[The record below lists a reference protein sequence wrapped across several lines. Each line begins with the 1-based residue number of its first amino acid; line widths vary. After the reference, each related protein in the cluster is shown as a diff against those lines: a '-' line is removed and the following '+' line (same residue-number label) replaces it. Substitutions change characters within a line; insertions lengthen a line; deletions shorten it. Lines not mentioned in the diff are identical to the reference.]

1 MGGTIDNDVGYVISP
16 EDQQLQTGL
25 DGYMISPQERR
36 QNFSMLE
43 TASASHSDDGGMYE
57 TAVLPYRPSS
67 ESDTSSVNFTDS
79 LMVLGKQLPSGRA
92 VVALDLFAR
101 ENLGLLVSYI
111 AVGAV
116 HGLFQAL
123 VYPYLNI
130 YLNMDDYLAYSA
142 ERWLA
147 VPWLLKVF
155 FAMLSDG
162 VPIKGSRRRA
172 YMLIGWGTCFLFSLI
187 LAVLPSETPYV
198 TDGAVTNS
206 AAAEAGDKY
215 VAMFVI
221 ATFGYVLADTASDG
235 MLVEFAQLHQASEQ
249 QQMQFHH
256 QQRELEGDVHPMP
269 TPPPRASGPT
279 YVVTTL
285 FAARYLAQFVVM
297 FFVAFMCNSDSYG
310 GTFGWGASVNGMLAI
325 AILVSAGAIA
335 STWFLLLEDENPAGY
350 NVHILTPRE
359 WKVTA
364 YKLFHQRAI
373 VQLMAYM
380 FLSRLCF
387 TYYATSAKA
396 VYEYWALAG
405 TLMTNI
411 FSSLNAAVFAGAALL
426 IGHGPTMPI
435 LQKLGWRQT
444 VAGSVVITAALVLVV
459 ALFAV
464 YNVVRV
470 AALTLI
476 VEQIIAVFEALAY
489 FVALLAAVAV
499 AEPGLECTSFSLVIT
514 MGNLAVPFAISLS
527 QAIGEHFDV
536 YDSEY
541 ESDSSHA
548 RAQAMYCFLVA
559 VVIRVLHLTLLP
571 LLPDRAEAARAL
583 KLSRF
588 TGRKGSVIVL
598 AAAACAGFMVFW
610 ALLTTTLSSFER
622 TSCLNIAGGEG
633 C

>member
-1 MGGTIDNDVGYVISP
+1 MGTIENDVGYVISP
-16 EDQQLQTGL
+16 EDQLQNGL
-25 DGYMISPQERR
+25 NSYVISPQERR

-43 TASASHSDDGGMYE
+43 TASASNSDDGNKYDA
-57 TAVLPYRPSS
+57 AVLPYRPSS

-79 LMVLGKQLPSGRA
+79 LMVVGKQLPSGRA
-92 VVALDLFAR
+92 VAALDLFAR
-101 ENLGLLVSYI
+101 ENIGLLINYI

-116 HGLFQAL
+116 HGLFQAIM
-123 VYPYLNI
+123 YPYLNV
-130 YLNMDDYLAYSA
+130 YLNMDNYLAYSA

-147 VPWLLKVF
+147 LPWLLKVF
-155 FAMLSDG
+155 LAMLSDG
-162 VPIKGSRRRA
+162 VPFKGSRRRA
-172 YMLIGWGTCFLFSLI
+172 YMLIGWGICFLFSFI
-187 LAVLPSETPYV
+187 LAVLPSETPYL
-198 TDGAVTNS
+198 TDGVVTNR
-206 AAAEAGDKY
+206 AAPDAGNKH

-256 QQRELEGDVHPMP
+256 QQRELEGDINPMP
-269 TPPPRASGPT
+269 LPPSRASGPT
-279 YVVTTL
+279 FVVTTL
-285 FAARYLAQFVVM
+285 FAARYLAEFVTT
-297 FFVAFMCNSDSYG
+297 FFVTFMCNSDSYG
-310 GTFGWGASVNGMLAI
+310 GSFAWGASVNGMVVI
-325 AILVSAGAIA
+325 AVLVSAGTIVA
-335 STWFLLLEDENPAGY
+335 TWFFLLEDENPAGY

-359 WKVTA
+359 WKITA
-364 YKLFHQRAI
+364 HKLFHQRAI

-396 VYEYWALAG
+396 IYEYWVPAG

-411 FSSLNAAVFAGAALL
+411 FSSLNAAVFAGVALL
-426 IGHGPTMPI
+426 ISHGPLMTI

-444 VAGSVVITAALVLVV
+444 VAGSVVITAALVLVA
-459 ALFAV
+459 ALFTV

-476 VEQIIAVFEALAY
+476 LEQIISMFEALAY

-499 AEPGLECTSFSLVIT
+499 AEPGLECTSFSLLVT
-514 MGNLAVPFAISLS
+514 MGNLAGPFAISLS

-541 ESDSSHA
+541 ESDTSHA

-559 VVIRVLHLTLLP
+559 VIIRALHLTLLP
-571 LLPDRAEAARAL
+571 LLPERAEAARAL

-588 TGRKGSVIVL
+588 TGKKGSVIVIS
-598 AAAACAGFMVFW
+598 ASVCMVFMVFW

-622 TSCLNIAGGEG
+622 TSCLNVAGGEG

>member
-1 MGGTIDNDVGYVISP
+1 
-16 EDQQLQTGL
+16 
-25 DGYMISPQERR
+25 
-36 QNFSMLE
+36 
-43 TASASHSDDGGMYE
+43 
-57 TAVLPYRPSS
+57 
-67 ESDTSSVNFTDS
+67 
-79 LMVLGKQLPSGRA
+79 MVVGKQLPSGRA
-92 VVALDLFAR
+92 VAALDLFAR
-101 ENLGLLVSYI
+101 ENVGLLINYI

-116 HGLFQAL
+116 HGLFQTL
-123 VYPYLNI
+123 MYPYLNV

-172 YMLIGWGTCFLFSLI
+172 YMLIGWGTCFLFSFI
-187 LAVLPSETPYV
+187 LAVLPSETPYLRNGV
-198 TDGAVTNS
+198 VTNS
-206 AAAEAGDKY
+206 AAEEAGNKY

-235 MLVEFAQLHQASEQ
+235 MLVEFAQLHQA
-249 QQMQFHH
+249 
-256 QQRELEGDVHPMP
+256 R
-269 TPPPRASGPT
+269 PT

-285 FAARYLAQFVVM
+285 FAARYLAQFVM
-297 FFVAFMCNSDSYG
+297 TFFVAFMCNSNSYG
-310 GTFGWGASVNGMLAI
+310 GTFAWGASVNGMVVI
-325 AILVSAGAIA
+325 AVMISAGTIA
-335 STWFLLLEDENPAGY
+335 ATWFFLLEDENPAGY

-359 WKVTA
+359 WKLTA

-373 VQLMAYM
+373 IQLMGYM

-396 VYEYWALAG
+396 IYEYWTPAG
-405 TLMTNI
+405 TLITNI
-411 FSSLNAAVFAGAALL
+411 FSSLNAAIFAGAALL
-426 IGHGPTMPI
+426 IGHGSTMRI
-435 LQKLGWRQT
+435 LQKLGWRQS
-444 VAGSVVITAALVLVV
+444 VAGSVVISGALILVV
-459 ALFAV
+459 ALFTI

-470 AALTLI
+470 AAITLI
-476 VEQIIAVFEALAY
+476 MEQGIAVFESLAY

-499 AEPGLECTSFSLVIT
+499 AEPGVECTSFSLIVT
-514 MGNLAVPFAISLS
+514 MGNLAVPFSVSLS

-536 YDSEY
+536 FDSEY
-541 ESDSSHA
+541 ELDSSHA

-559 VVIRVLHLTLLP
+559 VVVRALHLTFLS
-571 LLPDRAEAARAL
+571 LLPDRAEDARAL

-588 TGRKGSVIVL
+588 TGRKGSVTVL
-598 AAAACAGFMVFW
+598 AAAVCVVFVIFW

-622 TSCLNIAGGEG
+622 TSCLNVAGGEG

>member
-1 MGGTIDNDVGYVISP
+1 MGVATANDVGYVISP
-16 EDQQLQTGL
+16 DDQLQNGL
-25 DGYMISPQERR
+25 NDYIISPQEQRR
-36 QNFSMLE
+36 NFSMLE
-43 TASASHSDDGGMYE
+43 TASASHSDDGGKYE

-79 LMVLGKQLPSGRA
+79 LMVVGKQLPSGRA
-92 VVALDLFAR
+92 VAALDLFAR
-101 ENLGLLVSYI
+101 ENIGLLINYI

-116 HGLFQAL
+116 HGLFQA
-123 VYPYLNI
+123 VMYPYLNV

-172 YMLIGWGTCFLFSLI
+172 YMLIGWIICFFFSFI
-187 LAVLPSETPYV
+187 LAVLPSETPYL
-198 TDGAVTNS
+198 TDGVVTNS
-206 AAAEAGDKY
+206 AAAEAGNKY

-256 QQRELEGDVHPMP
+256 QQRELQGDVNPMP
-269 TPPPRASGPT
+269 MPPPRASGPT

-285 FAARYLAQFVVM
+285 FAARYLAQFLMM
-297 FFVAFMCNSDSYG
+297 FLVTFMCNSDSYG
-310 GTFGWGASVNGMLAI
+310 GTFGWGASVNSAMII
-325 AILVSAGAIA
+325 AILVSAATIA

-359 WKVTA
+359 WKATA

-373 VQLMAYM
+373 VQVMAYT

-396 VYEYWALAG
+396 IYEYWAPAG
-405 TLMTNI
+405 SLMTNI
-411 FSSLNAAVFAGAALL
+411 FSSLNAAVFAIAALL
-426 IGHGPTMPI
+426 IGHGPTMR
-435 LQKLGWRQT
+435 LLKKLSWRQT
-444 VAGSVVITAALVLVV
+444 VAGSVVVTAGLVLVV
-459 ALFAV
+459 ALFTV
-464 YNVVRV
+464 FNLVRV
-470 AALTLI
+470 AGLTLF
-476 VEQIIAVFEALAY
+476 VEQIIAMFEALAY
-489 FVALLAAVAV
+489 FMALLAAVAV
-499 AEPGLECTSFSLVIT
+499 AEPGLECTSFSLITT

-536 YDSEY
+536 YDSEN

-559 VVIRVLHLTLLP
+559 VVIRALHLTLLP
-571 LLPDRAEAARAL
+571 LLPDCAEAARAL

-588 TGRKGSVIVL
+588 TGRKGLVIVI
-598 AAAACAGFMVFW
+598 AATVCAVFMVFW

-622 TSCLNIAGGEG
+622 TSCLNVAGGEG

>member
-1 MGGTIDNDVGYVISP
+1 MGGTVDNDVGYVISP
-16 EDQQLQTGL
+16 EDQLQNGL
-25 DGYMISPQERR
+25 NSYVISPQEQR

-43 TASASHSDDGGMYE
+43 TASASHSDDGSKYE

-79 LMVLGKQLPSGRA
+79 LMVVGKQLPSGRA
-92 VVALDLFAR
+92 VAALDLFAR
-101 ENLGLLVSYI
+101 ENIGLIINYI

-123 VYPYLNI
+123 MYPYLNI

-162 VPIKGSRRRA
+162 IPIKGSRRRA
-172 YMLIGWGTCFLFSLI
+172 YMLIGWGICCLFSTI
-187 LAVLPSETPYV
+187 LVLLPSESAYL
-198 TDGAVTNS
+198 TDGVVTNRDAS
-206 AAAEAGDKY
+206 EAGNKY

-256 QQRELEGDVHPMP
+256 QQRELEGEINPMP
-269 TPPPRASGPT
+269 MPPPKASGPT
-279 YVVTTL
+279 YVITTL
-285 FAARYLAQFVVM
+285 FAARYLAQFVMM

-310 GTFGWGASVNGMLAI
+310 GTFAWGASVNGMVAI
-325 AILVSAGAIA
+325 SILVSTGTMAA
-335 STWFLLLEDENPAGY
+335 TWFLLLEDENPAGY

-359 WKVTA
+359 WKLTA
-364 YKLFHQRAI
+364 HKLFHQRAI
-373 VQLMAYM
+373 IQLMGYM

-396 VYEYWALAG
+396 IYEYWAAPG
-405 TLMTNI
+405 VLMTKI
-411 FSSLNAAVFAGAALL
+411 FSSLNAAVFALAALL
-426 IGHGPTMPI
+426 IGHGPTVRI
-435 LQKLGWRQT
+435 FQKLGWRQT
-444 VAGSVVITAALVLVV
+444 VAGSVVITAALTLVV
-459 ALFAV
+459 ALFTV
-464 YNVVRV
+464 YDVVRV
-470 AALTLI
+470 PFLTLFL
-476 VEQIIAVFEALAY
+476 EHLIAIFEALAY
-489 FVALLAAVAV
+489 FVALLATVAV
-499 AEPGLECTSFSLVIT
+499 AEPGLECISFSLIT
-514 MGNLAVPFAISLS
+514 TIGNLAVPFAISLS

-536 YDSEY
+536 YDAEY
-541 ESDSSHA
+541 EADSSHA

-559 VVIRVLHLTLLP
+559 VIIRVLHLTLLT

-588 TGRKGSVIVL
+588 TGRKGSIIAIVT
-598 AAAACAGFMVFW
+598 AVCASFVVFW

-622 TSCLNIAGGEG
+622 TSCLNVAGGEG

>member
-1 MGGTIDNDVGYVISP
+1 MGGVTDNDVGSVISP
-16 EDQQLQTGL
+16 DDQLQNGL
-25 DGYMISPQERR
+25 NDYIISPQEERR
-36 QNFSMLE
+36 NFSMLE
-43 TASASHSDDGGMYE
+43 TASASHSDNGGKYD

-79 LMVLGKQLPSGRA
+79 LMVVGKQLPSGRA
-92 VVALDLFAR
+92 VAALDLFAR
-101 ENLGLLVSYI
+101 ENIGLLINYI

-123 VYPYLNI
+123 MYPYLNA

-162 VPIKGSRRRA
+162 VPVKGSRRRA
-172 YMLIGWGTCFLFSLI
+172 YMLIGWIICFFFSFI
-187 LAVLPSETPYV
+187 LSVLPSETPYL
-198 TDGAVTNS
+198 TDGVVTKR
-206 AAAEAGDKY
+206 AAAEAGNKY

-249 QQMQFHH
+249 QQMQLHH
-256 QQRELEGDVHPMP
+256 QQREL
-269 TPPPRASGPT
+269 
-279 YVVTTL
+279 
-285 FAARYLAQFVVM
+285 Q
-297 FFVAFMCNSDSYG
+297 
-310 GTFGWGASVNGMLAI
+310 
-325 AILVSAGAIA
+325 
-335 STWFLLLEDENPAGY
+335 EDENPAGY
-350 NVHILTPRE
+350 NIHILTLRE
-359 WKVTA
+359 WKATA

-373 VQLMAYM
+373 VQLMTYM
-380 FLSRLCF
+380 LLSRLCF

-396 VYEYWALAG
+396 VYAYWSPAG
-405 TLMTNI
+405 TLLTNI
-411 FSSLNAAVFAGAALL
+411 FSSLNAAVFAIAALL
-426 IGHGPTMPI
+426 IGRGPTMRI
-435 LQKLGWRQT
+435 LKKLGWRQT
-444 VAGSVVITAALVLVV
+444 VAGSVVSTAGLVLVV
-459 ALFAV
+459 ALFTV
-464 YNVVRV
+464 FNLVRV
-470 AALTLI
+470 GGLTLF
-476 VEQIIAVFEALAY
+476 VEQIIAMLEALAY

-499 AEPGLECTSFSLVIT
+499 AEPGLECTSFSLIIT

-541 ESDSSHA
+541 EADSSHA

-559 VVIRVLHLTLLP
+559 VVIRAFHLTLLP
-571 LLPDRAEAARAL
+571 LLPDCAEAARAL

-588 TGRKGSVIVL
+588 TGRKGSVIVM
-598 AAAACAGFMVFW
+598 AASVCTAFLVFW

-622 TSCLNIAGGEG
+622 TSCLNVAGGEG

>member
-1 MGGTIDNDVGYVISP
+1 MGTTENDVGYVISP
-16 EDQQLQTGL
+16 EGQGQHELN
-25 DGYMISPQERR
+25 GYVISPQERR

-43 TASASHSDDGGMYE
+43 TASASHSDEGSKYE
-57 TAVLPYRPSS
+57 TAVLPYRPSN
-67 ESDTSSVNFTDS
+67 ESDASSVNFTDS
-79 LMVLGKQLPSGRA
+79 LMVVGKQLPSGRA
-92 VVALDLFAR
+92 VAALDLFAR
-101 ENLGLLVSYI
+101 ENVGLLVNYI
-111 AVGAV
+111 AVGTV

-123 VYPYLNI
+123 MYPYLNV

-147 VPWLLKVF
+147 LPWLLKVF
-155 FAMLSDG
+155 LAMLSDG

-172 YMLIGWGTCFLFSLI
+172 YLLIGWGVCLLFSFV
-187 LAVLPSETPYV
+187 LAVLPSETPYL

-206 AAAEAGDKY
+206 AAAEAGNKY
-215 VAMFVI
+215 VALFVI
-221 ATFGYVLADTASDG
+221 ATFGYILADTASDG

-249 QQMQFHH
+249 QQLQFHH
-256 QQRELEGDVHPMP
+256 QQRELEGDVNPMP
-269 TPPPRASGPT
+269 LPPPRASGPT

-297 FFVAFMCNSDSYG
+297 FFVTFMCNSDSYG
-310 GTFGWGASVNGMLAI
+310 GSFAWGASVNGMMVIASLA
-325 AILVSAGAIA
+325 SAGAMIA
-335 STWFLLLEDENPAGY
+335 TWFFLLEDENPAGY

-359 WKVTA
+359 WMVAAK
-364 YKLFHQRAI
+364 KLFHQHAI
-373 VQLMAYM
+373 VQLMAYI

-396 VYEYWALAG
+396 IYEFWAPAG
-405 TLMTNI
+405 TLVTNL

-426 IGHGPTMPI
+426 LGFGPTSVI
-435 LQKLGWRQT
+435 LQKLGWRQS
-444 VAGSVVITAALVLVV
+444 VAGSVVVSAALVLVV

-470 AALTLI
+470 AALTLL
-476 VEQIIAVFEALAY
+476 VEQVIALFEALAY

-499 AEPGLECTSFSLVIT
+499 AEPGLECTSFSLLVT
-514 MGNLAVPFAISLS
+514 MGNLAVPFSISLS

-541 ESDSSHA
+541 EADSSHA

-559 VVIRVLHLTLLP
+559 VVIRALHLTLLP
-571 LLPDRAEAARAL
+571 LLPDRPEAARVL

-588 TGRKGSVIVL
+588 TGRKGSVIVVT
-598 AAAACAGFMVFW
+598 AAVCAAFMVFW
-610 ALLTTTLSSFER
+610 ALLTTTLSAFER
-622 TSCLNIAGGEG
+622 TSCLNVAGGEG

>member
-1 MGGTIDNDVGYVISP
+1 MGGTTDNDVGYVISP
-16 EDQQLQTGL
+16 EDQLQNGL
-25 DGYMISPQERR
+25 DGYIISPQEQRR
-36 QNFSMLE
+36 NFSMLE
-43 TASASHSDDGGMYE
+43 TASASHSDDGSKYE

-67 ESDTSSVNFTDS
+67 GSDTSSVNFTDS
-79 LMVLGKQLPSGRA
+79 LMVVGKQLPSGRA
-92 VVALDLFAR
+92 VAALDLFAR
-101 ENLGLLVSYI
+101 ENIGLLINYI

-123 VYPYLNI
+123 MYPYLNV

-142 ERWLA
+142 ERWLS

-172 YMLIGWGTCFLFSLI
+172 YMLIGWIICFLFSFI
-187 LAVLPSETPYV
+187 LAVLPSETPYL
-198 TDGAVTNS
+198 TDGVVTNR
-206 AAAEAGDKY
+206 AAAEAGNKY
-215 VAMFVI
+215 VALLVI

-249 QQMQFHH
+249 QQMQLHH
-256 QQRELEGDVHPMP
+256 QQQELQGDINPMP
-269 TPPPRASGPT
+269 MPSPRASGPT

-285 FAARYLAQFVVM
+285 FAARYLAEFFMM
-297 FFVAFMCNSDSYG
+297 FFVTFMCNSDSYG
-310 GTFGWGASVNGMLAI
+310 GTFRWGASVNSMMVI
-325 AILVSAGAIA
+325 AILVSAGTIV

-359 WKVTA
+359 WKATA

-373 VQLMAYM
+373 VQLVTYM

-396 VYEYWALAG
+396 IYEYWAPAG

-426 IGHGPTMPI
+426 IGHGPTMRI

-444 VAGSVVITAALVLVV
+444 VAGSVVITAAFVLVV
-459 ALFAV
+459 ALFTV
-464 YNVVRV
+464 YNLVRV
-470 AALTLI
+470 AGLTLF
-476 VEQIIAVFEALAY
+476 VEQMIALFEALAY

-499 AEPGLECTSFSLVIT
+499 AEPGLECTSFSLIIT
-514 MGNLAVPFAISLS
+514 MGNVAVPFAISLS

-548 RAQAMYCFLVA
+548 RAQAMYCFFVA
-559 VVIRVLHLTLLP
+559 RLHVP
-571 LLPDRAEAARAL
+571 
-583 KLSRF
+583 
-588 TGRKGSVIVL
+588 
-598 AAAACAGFMVFW
+598 
-610 ALLTTTLSSFER
+610 
-622 TSCLNIAGGEG
+622 
-633 C
+633 

>member
-1 MGGTIDNDVGYVISP
+1 MGTTDNNAGYVISP
-16 EDQQLQTGL
+16 EDQLQNELKSYG
-25 DGYMISPQERR
+25 ISPQDRR

-43 TASASHSDDGGMYE
+43 TASASHSDDGGKYE
-57 TAVLPYRPSS
+57 AAVLPYRPST
-67 ESDTSSVNFTDS
+67 ESDTGSVNFTDS
-79 LMVLGKQLPSGRA
+79 LMVVGKQLPSGRA
-92 VVALDLFAR
+92 AAALDLFAR
-101 ENLGLLVSYI
+101 ENVGLFVNYV

-116 HGLFQAL
+116 HGLFQSL
-123 VYPYLNI
+123 MYPYLNV

-147 VPWLLKVF
+147 LPWLLKVF
-155 FAMLSDG
+155 LAMLSDG

-172 YMLIGWGTCFLFSLI
+172 YMLIGWGICFFFSFI
-187 LAVLPSETPYV
+187 LAVLPSETPYL
-198 TDGAVTNS
+198 TNGAVANS
-206 AAAEAGDKY
+206 IASESGNKY

-256 QQRELEGDVHPMP
+256 QQRELEGDTNPLPM
-269 TPPPRASGPT
+269 PPPRASGPT

-285 FAARYLAQFVVM
+285 FAARYFAQFVVT

-310 GTFGWGASVNGMLAI
+310 GSFAWGASVNGMVVI
-325 AILVSAGAIA
+325 AVLVSAGTMVV
-335 STWFLLLEDENPAGY
+335 TWFFLLEDENPAGY
-350 NVHILTPRE
+350 NIHILMPRE
-359 WKVTA
+359 WRITAHKV
-364 YKLFHQRAI
+364 FHQRAI
-373 VQLMAYM
+373 VQLMAYI

-396 VYEYWALAG
+396 IYQYWAPAG

-411 FSSLNAAVFAGAALL
+411 FSSLNAVVYAGAALL
-426 IGHGPTMPI
+426 IGHGPTTHI

-444 VAGSVVITAALVLVV
+444 VAGSVVISAALTLVV

-470 AALTLI
+470 AVLTLL
-476 VEQIIAVFEALAY
+476 VEQVIVVFEALAY
-489 FVALLAAVAV
+489 FVALFAAVAV
-499 AEPGLECTSFSLVIT
+499 AEPGLECTSFSLLVT
-514 MGNLAVPFAISLS
+514 MGNLAVPFTISLS

-559 VVIRVLHLTLLP
+559 VVIRALHLVVLP
-571 LLPDRAEAARAL
+571 LLPDQAEAARAL
-583 KLSRF
+583 KLARF
-588 TGRKGSVIVL
+588 TGRKGSVVAI
-598 AAAACAGFMVFW
+598 AAAVCASFMVFW

-622 TSCLNIAGGEG
+622 TSCLNVAGGEG